1 MQVMDGDKAK
11 SDFCVE
17 VDPESSSKDTADT
30 ATKILI
36 LSSFA
41 MPLKSI
47 ITARNEVG
55 VRLCFHRRV

>member
-17 VDPESSSKDTADT
+17 VDPDSSSKDT

-41 MPLKSI
+41 MPLE
-47 ITARNEVG
+47 A
-55 VRLCFHRRV
+55 

>member
-11 SDFCVE
+11 SDFFVE
-17 VDPESSSKDTADT
+17 VDPDGSSKDT

-41 MPLKSI
+41 MPLESI
-47 ITARNEVG
+47 IFVCKYL
-55 VRLCFHRRV
+55 VQCDLIRVTET

>member
-17 VDPESSSKDTADT
+17 VDPDSSSKDT

-41 MPLKSI
+41 MPLESI